1 MSEKNPIAQSIA
13 IAPSYLRRVANS
25 DSVRKGVAA
34 AVAGV
39 LIAAISEAIWPS
51 RSLPI

>member
-1 MSEKNPIAQSIA
+1 MSDKHQIAHSIA
-13 IAPSYLRRVANS
+13 AAPTYLRRVAAN
-25 DSVRKGVAA
+25 DSVKKGVAA